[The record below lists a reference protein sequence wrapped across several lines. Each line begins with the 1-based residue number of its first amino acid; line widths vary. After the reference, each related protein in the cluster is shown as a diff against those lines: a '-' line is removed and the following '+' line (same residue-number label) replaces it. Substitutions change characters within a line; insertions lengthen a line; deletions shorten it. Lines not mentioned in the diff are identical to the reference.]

1 MDLKKLTRIQDS
13 TKDIK
18 LELASKFEDKLTDWL
33 KEDSGLDWSK
43 SLYFDW
49 YRGKTITVK
58 LLKEEIAVVDVIVRE
73 GEAYLRL
80 LREYEG
86 SNIIGGAVFD
96 YIEGVI
102 KALPHY

>member
-1 MDLKKLTRIQDS
+1 MDLRKLTRIQDS
-13 TKDIK
+13 AKDVK
-18 LELASKFEDKLTDWL
+18 LELASKFEDKLTKWL
-33 KEDSGLDWSK
+33 EMDSGLNWSK

-80 LREYEG
+80 IREYEG

>member
-13 TKDIK
+13 TKDVK
-18 LELASKFEDKLTDWL
+18 LELASKFEDKSTDWL

-73 GEAYLRL
+73 GKAILRL
-80 LREYEG
+80 IKGYEG
-86 SNIIGGAVFD
+86 INIIGRALFD

-102 KALPHY
+102 EALPHY

>member
-73 GEAYLRL
+73 GKVILRL
-80 LREYEG
+80 IKGYEG
-86 SNIIGGAVFD
+86 SNIIGGALFD

-102 KALPHY
+102 EALPHY